1 MSDLHFLITVL
12 ERSAEKNGEQPLTNQ
27 WLLNI
32 CKVAQ
37 KKKESE
43 EIDLWEWGVQ
53 DVGIFR

>member
-1 MSDLHFLITVL
+1 MSDLNFLITVL

-43 EIDLWEWGVQ
+43 EIDLWEW
-53 DVGIFR
+53 